1 MKQVT
6 VGTIVLAATLAAAAT
21 GPANE
26 PVSYRFDKVHSKVL
40 LVSQGKETRVS
51 EGTAASG
58 GDVVKTG
65 WLGSTLVAAPRWNAR
80 FEISSSSEVALG
92 SDQPGVIIRLERG
105 RLKAMFDAFTGNEPR
120 VVATPGALLA
130 VRGTRY
136 GVEVDGQGNTS
147 VVVFEGIVQIDPFDK
162 GFPPLAVRAGEM
174 AEYGRG
180 RRPESRQ
187 APPSMDERGWEQHGA
202 RPNDPNRDAGG
213 QAGRDGGMQGA
224 PGQQPGMQPGTQP
237 GMQPGMQ
244 QGGGGT
250 KHP

>member
-1 MKQVT
+1 MKRVT
-6 VGTIVLAATLAAAAT
+6 FGSIVLAATLAATAT

-26 PVSYRFDKVHSKVL
+26 PVTYRFDKVHSKVL

-105 RLKAMFDAFTGNEPR
+105 RLKAIFDAFTGDEPR

-180 RRPESRQ
+180 RAPKSRQ
-187 APPSMDERGWEQHGA
+187 SPPTMDERGWEQHGA
-202 RPNDPNRDAGG
+202 KPNDPNRDAGG
-213 QAGRDGGMQGA
+213 QAGRDGGMRGE
-224 PGQQPGMQPGTQP
+224 PGTQP
-237 GMQPGMQ
+237 GMQPGMS

>member
-6 VGTIVLAATLAAAAT
+6 FGTIVLAATLAAAAT

-105 RLKAMFDAFTGNEPR
+105 RLKAMFDAFTGDEPR

-162 GFPPLAVRAGEM
+162 RFPALAVRAGEM

-180 RRPESRQ
+180 RAPESRQ
-187 APPSMDERGWEQHGA
+187 SPPTMDERGWEKHGA
-202 RPNDPNRDAGG
+202 RPQDPNRESGG
-213 QAGRDGGMQGA
+213 QAGSVGGMRGEPSQQQGT
-224 PGQQPGMQPGTQP
+224 P
-237 GMQPGMQ
+237 
-244 QGGGGT
+244 QGGGGG
-250 KHP
+250 KRP